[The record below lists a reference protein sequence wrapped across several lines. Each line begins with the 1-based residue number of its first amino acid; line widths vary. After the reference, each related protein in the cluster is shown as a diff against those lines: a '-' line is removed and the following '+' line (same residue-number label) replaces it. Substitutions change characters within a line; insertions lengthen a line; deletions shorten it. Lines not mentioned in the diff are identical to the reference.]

1 MVKDYISLSDTRW
14 KEFQKFQ
21 ELGLIPVHGDFSP
34 AGVHYPP
41 ITNYKPLTQEEA
53 YNGYAETVKGEF
65 DVYVHIPFCHRRCL
79 FCHYPSHYHC
89 SDAEKDI
96 YLTALDS

>member
-1 MVKDYISLSDTRW
+1 MTKDYISLSDTRW

-41 ITNYKPLTQEEA
+41 ITNYKPLTQKEA
-53 YNGYAETVKGEF
+53 YNG
-65 DVYVHIPFCHRRCL
+65 
-79 FCHYPSHYHC
+79 
-89 SDAEKDI
+89 
-96 YLTALDS
+96 